1 MASAIATAK
10 AEPSPQTGREPRSE
24 GRARRRQ
31 AFLGSRLGRLIVA
44 LNLLSLAILIVGA
57 LVLNEQRQALV
68 DARKESLTLQGRFLA
83 ELLADAATMDVDGV
97 GPTMNPFLAADV
109 LRDAFIFE
117 DQRARVFD
125 LKLNVVIDSPQVS
138 DTIEVQP
145 LPPVGSPPAPPRSRE
160 AIERSRARLQS
171 ELRQARQGEIFTQ
184 VRRNE
189 VGERVVSVSIPI
201 RRVRAV
207 LGVLTLEAGDYN
219 EVLARQRRALL
230 PFILVAVGVSLLSSV
245 LLAQLVARPI
255 NRLAAAADRVR
266 LSGARAISLPRL
278 AKRDDEIGDLTRALE
293 AMTSALSERMDAIEA
308 FAADV
313 AHEIR
318 NPLTSIRSAVETLD
332 LVRDEA
338 PRARLLG
345 ILKQDVGR
353 LDRLITDISNA
364 SRLDAELSR
373 DAPRPVELD
382 RQLAD
387 LAAFYA
393 DIRRETEPPV
403 RYQAP
408 PDGPVTVT
416 GREGPLGQ
424 VFRNLL
430 DNARSFSPPDRD
442 VILSLRREGGNAVVA
457 VEDSGPGMPPDNLET
472 VFERFYT
479 SRPRGTAFGGN
490 SGLGLS
496 IARQIVD
503 AHGGRIWAEN
513 RTDEHGRVLGARF
526 QVSLPEVKA

>member
-1 MASAIATAK
+1 MGTAK
-10 AEPSPQTGREPRSE
+10 AEPRP
-24 GRARRRQ
+24 AVRRRRTY
-31 AFLGSRLGRLIVA
+31 LGSRLGRLIVA

-68 DARKESLTLQGRFLA
+68 NARKESLTVQGQFLA
-83 ELLADAATMDVDGV
+83 EILADQATYDIEGV
-97 GPTMNPFLAADV
+97 GPALDQFAAGEV
-109 LRDAFIFE
+109 LLDSFVFE
-117 DQRARVFD
+117 EQRARVFD
-125 LKLNVVIDSPQVS
+125 LDLKLVIDSPQVS
-138 DTIEVQP
+138 DTIEVSP
-145 LPPVGSPPAPPRSRE
+145 LPPVGARPRRPPSRE
-160 AIERSRARLQS
+160 ASERGRARLQE
-171 ELRQARQGEIFTQ
+171 ELRQAKAGEIVTQ

-189 VGERVVSVSIPI
+189 AGERVVSVSIPI
-201 RRVRAV
+201 RRVRGV

-230 PFILVAVGVSLLSSV
+230 PFILVAVAVSLLSSV

-266 LSGARAISLPRL
+266 LSGARAISLPNL
-278 AKRDDEIGDLTRALE
+278 ARRDDEIGDLTRALQ

-318 NPLTSIRSAVETLD
+318 NPLTSIRSAVETLE
-332 LVRDEA
+332 LVKDEA

-373 DAPRPVELD
+373 DAPRPVDLD
-382 RQLAD
+382 RQLAE
-387 LAAFYA
+387 LAAFYE
-393 DIRRETEPPV
+393 DIRRENEAAV
-403 RYQAP
+403 RYQP
-408 PDGPVTVT
+408 PADPPVTVS

-430 DNARSFSPPDRD
+430 DNARSFSPPEAE
-442 VILSLRREGGNAVVA
+442 VVLSLRREDGQAIVS
-457 VEDSGPGMPPDNLET
+457 VEDAGPGMPPENLET

-479 SRPRGTAFGGN
+479 SRPKGAAFGGN

-496 IARQIVD
+496 IARQIVA
-503 AHGGRIWAEN
+503 AHRGRIWAEN
-513 RTDEHGRVLGARF
+513 RTDETGRVIGARF
-526 QVSLPEVKA
+526 QVALPEVKA